1 MDNSKINKEY
11 VMDECSPYNVLQ
23 ELELERK
30 RIARELH
37 DSTIQT
43 LTILIYKAEYCEK
56 IVEKDTIRTKM
67 ELQLMIELLKESIAD
82 IRNSIYNL
90 HPMSIEDLGLVD
102 SIERYLILLNRDT
115 NINFSL
121 KVEGTEVQCY
131 PIVNVSLYR
140 IVQESCNNII
150 KHSKGTKACISVIY
164 TEDYLYLK
172 IQDDGIGF
180 CNELNLH
187 NKGNNPYCN
196 SIFDQN
202 INNGYG
208 LTMMRERVNLLG
220 GEFEISYAKDGTMI
234 RVCIP
239 LSSNKE
245 ENNG

>member
-1 MDNSKINKEY
+1 MENGKINNEY

-56 IVEKDTIRTKM
+56 IIEKDSIRTKM
-67 ELQLMIELLKESIAD
+67 ELQLMIDLLKESIAD

-102 SIERYLILLNRDT
+102 SIQRYLILLNRDT
-115 NINFSL
+115 NINFVL
-121 KVEGTEVQCY
+121 KVEGTEVQCC

-150 KHSKGTKACISVIY
+150 KHSKGTKACISITY
-164 TEDYLYLK
+164 TDNNLYLTV
-172 IQDDGIGF
+172 QDNGIGL
-180 CNELNLH
+180 CKENNTLN
-187 NKGNNPYCN
+187 KDMDDYCN
-196 SIFDQN
+196 NIFNYN

-208 LTMMRERVNLLG
+208 LTMMRERVNLLSG
-220 GEFEISYAKDGTMI
+220 KFEITYTKDGTI
-234 RVCIP
+234 IKVCIP
-239 LSSNKE
+239 LSLNKE